1 MLIVEKMEEISTT
14 ISYQEDKRSANLTIK
29 GSGNYYFV
37 LKCEVTQYKVI
48 DGIQSNIGIL
58 FFRFPASPG
67 SWKQWLQGISRY
79 DRKGRVDKF
88 DNNNALVSGFHF
100 NQSNINI
107 HWKKGKN
114 ITVSSFHEIKGRPN
128 ARKRTAP
135 LIRRTLETSEEG
147 FQEIL
152 CS

>member
-48 DGIQSNIGIL
+48 DGIQSNTGIL

-67 SWKQWLQGISRY
+67 S
-79 DRKGRVDKF
+79 
-88 DNNNALVSGFHF
+88 
-100 NQSNINI
+100 
-107 HWKKGKN
+107 
-114 ITVSSFHEIKGRPN
+114 
-128 ARKRTAP
+128 
-135 LIRRTLETSEEG
+135 
-147 FQEIL
+147 
-152 CS
+152 